1 MLSKD
6 RTAAPVAA
14 KLWSR
19 RADALEAGTILLR
32 DYPDRATWSAEQR
45 RLMRY
50 ALAVSRRLE
59 KLQ

>member
-1 MLSKD
+1 MSKD
-6 RTAAPVAA
+6 RTASPAA
-14 KLWSR
+14 VRLWSR
-19 RADALEAGTILLR
+19 RADALEAGTVLLR
-32 DYPDRATWSAEQR
+32 DNPDRTSWSAEQR